1 MTFSQDSDLQKD
13 DVLALENIE
22 SYEKPTQTV
31 EYSPEELKKVV
42 RKLDLHL
49 MPLCFLLYT
58 FSVLDVSHH
67 QLPVQVTR

>member
-1 MTFSQDSDLQKD
+1 MAFSQDSDLQKD

-22 SYEKPTQTV
+22 SNEKPTQTV

-67 QLPVQVTR
+67 QIPG

>member
-13 DVLALENIE
+13 DVLALEDIE

-42 RKLDLHL
+42 R
-49 MPLCFLLYT
+49 
-58 FSVLDVSHH
+58 
-67 QLPVQVTR
+67 